1 MNLCA
6 HKYARFHFNIK
17 CVSVGGGFTLV
28 VINHSIT
35 HLSEFRQVGE
45 REGPWGKKVR
55 GKKKREVGERR
66 NAAVKGRG
74 AERN

>member
-1 MNLCA
+1 M
-6 HKYARFHFNIK
+6 
-17 CVSVGGGFTLV
+17 

-45 REGPWGKKVR
+45 REGTWGKKVR

>member
-1 MNLCA
+1 MNLCV
-6 HKYARFHFNIK
+6 HKYAQFHFNIK

-45 REGPWGKKVR
+45 REGRGVRGVR
-55 GKKKREVGERR
+55 GKKKKKKRE
-66 NAAVKGRG
+66 RG
-74 AERN
+74 GGNGGMQQ